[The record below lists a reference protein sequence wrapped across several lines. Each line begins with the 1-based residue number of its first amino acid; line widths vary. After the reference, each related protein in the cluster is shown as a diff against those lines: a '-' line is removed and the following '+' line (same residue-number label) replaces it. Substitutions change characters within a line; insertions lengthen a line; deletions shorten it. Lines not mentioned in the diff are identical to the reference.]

1 MKSVLKLALI
11 VSSFLVSGAAIAQTV
26 TANAGTPA
34 TAVLPTA
41 PNPPAIV
48 ATSPNETEA
57 GAVATTNKVYID
69 QNGNNVN
76 INIQQTGVSNIVGTM
91 VNPIYMHGD
100 NQTFTTIQTGN
111 SNSILMGIIGSTGGT
126 AAGTLTTIQ
135 QIGNGNSAVIA
146 CGTGQGE
153 SNCNN
158 LNINDVFTGNNNSL
172 NFHGAAANITQT
184 INANGNSNSITANVT
199 SPNASQTL
207 LLTGNNNTLNVTQT
221 DAGGTYGHSL
231 YANFTGTGNTVTTQQ
246 YGASET
252 VINITSTGNNGT
264 FNIKTGH

>member
-1 MKSVLKLALI
+1 M
-11 VSSFLVSGAAIAQTV
+11 
-26 TANAGTPA
+26 
-34 TAVLPTA
+34 
-41 PNPPAIV
+41 
-48 ATSPNETEA
+48 
-57 GAVATTNKVYID
+57 
-69 QNGNNVN
+69 
-76 INIQQTGVSNIVGTM
+76 
-91 VNPIYMHGD
+91 
-100 NQTFTTIQTGN
+100 
-111 SNSILMGIIGSTGGT
+111 
-126 AAGTLTTIQ
+126 
-135 QIGNGNSAVIA
+135 
-146 CGTGQGE
+146 
-153 SNCNN
+153 
-158 LNINDVFTGNNNSL
+158 FTGNNNSL